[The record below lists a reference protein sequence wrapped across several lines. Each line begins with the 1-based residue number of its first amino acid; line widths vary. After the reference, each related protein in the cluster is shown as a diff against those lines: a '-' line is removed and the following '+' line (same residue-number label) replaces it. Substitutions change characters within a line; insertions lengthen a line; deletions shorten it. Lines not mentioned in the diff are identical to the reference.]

1 MKIAIFWFRR
11 DLRLEDNTALHAALK
26 SGNQVLPIFIFD
38 QDILSDLP
46 KKDARLGFIHDLLT
60 DINSSL
66 HQFESGV
73 QCMFGNPLNV
83 WKSLLESYDISS
95 VFINKDYEPYA
106 RKRDQ
111 EIAALLSENGI
122 ALHTFKDQVIFEE
135 NEVLKADGKPYT
147 VFTPYKNKWLSH
159 FSKEMLPSEASDF
172 KALYKQNA
180 SCTLL

>member
-11 DLRLEDNTALHAALK
+11 DLRLEDNTALHAELK

-46 KKDARLGFIHDLLT
+46 EQDARLGFIHDLLI

-66 HQFESGV
+66 HSYESGV
-73 QCMFGNPLNV
+73 QCLFGSPIIV
-83 WKSLLESYDISS
+83 WKSLIESYDISS

-106 RKRDQ
+106 QKRDQ
-111 EIAALLSENGI
+111 EITALLSENGI

-135 NEVLKADGKPYT
+135 MK
-147 VFTPYKNKWLSH
+147 F
-159 FSKEMLPSEASDF
+159 
-172 KALYKQNA
+172 
-180 SCTLL
+180 